1 MPELWESLFQEMTSK
16 LMLKLKDVEKKGER
30 IREKK
35 VILGSRN
42 TIRQLF
48 HWVREG
54 GAWRQVVKSKG
65 RKVIGA
71 RLQRAPN
78 ASR

>member
-1 MPELWESLFQEMTSK
+1 MPEFWESLFQEITSK

-35 VILGSRN
+35 VIFGSRN
-42 TIRQLF
+42 TICQLF
-48 HWVREG
+48 HWVRVE
-54 GAWRQVVKSKG
+54 GAWRQVVK
-65 RKVIGA
+65 RKSRKAIGA

-78 ASR
+78 ASG

>member
-1 MPELWESLFQEMTSK
+1 MPEFWERLFQEMTSK
-16 LMLKLKDVEKKGER
+16 LMLKLKDVGKKGER

-48 HWVREG
+48 HWVWVE
-54 GAWRQVVKSKG
+54 GAWRQVVKRKG
-65 RKVIGA
+65 RKMIGA
-71 RLQRAPN
+71 RL
-78 ASR
+78 